1 MSPRYL
7 LVFDGGSKGNP
18 GPAFG
23 SYHIEPWTEQEGT
36 TERLNFGLGTNNE
49 AEYLTLIA
57 GLRSLRSFLLGR
69 GTDLGSVTLEV
80 RGDSQLILRQ
90 VEGTWKAKDDR
101 MRKLRDE
108 ARSLLQGLGSVEFVE
123 QPREDSVELLGH

>member
-23 SYHIEPWTEQEGT
+23 SYHVQPWTEPEGS
-36 TERLNFGLGTNNE
+36 TERLNFGLATNNE

-57 GLRSLRSFLLGR
+57 GLRSLRSFLLGK
-69 GTDLGSVTLEV
+69 GTELASVTLEV
-80 RGDSQLILRQ
+80 RGDSQLVIRQ

-101 MRKLRDE
+101 MRNLRDE
-108 ARSLLQGLGSVEFVE
+108 ARRLLEGFGEVDFVE